1 MCVSGKK
8 EVLILQNDMRDRL
21 VELLSIIP
29 CNAESCSA
37 VCDGRCQEFD
47 DLDRCQIGRLVD
59 HLIANGV
66 IVPQWISVK
75 DRLPNED
82 TRVLVYLNI
91 KKLDAN
97 TYTYFD
103 TDRLLNGKWVRWNSY
118 VTHWMLLPE
127 PPKAK
132 GERKEEN
139 G

>member
-1 MCVSGKK
+1 M
-8 EVLILQNDMRDRL
+8 QNDMRDRL
-21 VELLSIIP
+21 VELLDRAFLESDDNYGMP
-29 CNAESCSA
+29 CTGQVA
-37 VCDGRCQEFD
+37 DQ
-47 DLDRCQIGRLVD
+47 
-59 HLIANGV
+59 LIENGV

-82 TRVLVYLNI
+82 TRVLAYLNI

-132 GERKEEN
+132 GERKDQNE
-139 G
+139 

>member
-1 MCVSGKK
+1 M
-8 EVLILQNDMRDRL
+8 QNDMRDRL
-21 VELLSIIP
+21 IELIREAHTKW
-29 CNAESCSA
+29 CNSTHDFEHTCA
-37 VCDGRCQEFD
+37 
-47 DLDRCQIGRLVD
+47 D
-59 HLIANGV
+59 HLIANDV

-103 TDRLLNGKWVRWNSY
+103 TDRLLNRKWVRWNSY

-132 GERKEEN
+132 G
-139 G
+139 

>member
-1 MCVSGKK
+1 M
-8 EVLILQNDMRDRL
+8 QNDMRDRL
-21 VELLSIIP
+21 VELLQEYTDNNNGGGS
-29 CNAESCSA
+29 NH
-37 VCDGRCQEFD
+37 GRA
-47 DLDRCQIGRLVD
+47 D
-59 HLIANGV
+59 HLIANDV

-127 PPKAK
+127 PPKDK
-132 GERKEEN
+132 WERKDQNE
-139 G
+139 

>member
-1 MCVSGKK
+1 M
-8 EVLILQNDMRDRL
+8 QNDMRDRL
-21 VELLSIIP
+21 VELIVEKEDEIYATKMYPS
-29 CNAESCSA
+29 
-37 VCDGRCQEFD
+37 DM
-47 DLDRCQIGRLVD
+47 DRIGSVAD

-132 GERKEEN
+132 VERKDQNE
-139 G
+139 

>member
-1 MCVSGKK
+1 M
-8 EVLILQNDMRDRL
+8 QNDMRDKL
-21 VELLSIIP
+21 VELLIEYTDINNGGGS
-29 CNAESCSA
+29 NH
-37 VCDGRCQEFD
+37 GRA
-47 DLDRCQIGRLVD
+47 D

-82 TRVLVYLNI
+82 TRVLVDVNI

-132 GERKEEN
+132 GERKDQNE
-139 G
+139 

>member
-1 MCVSGKK
+1 M
-8 EVLILQNDMRDRL
+8 QNDMRDKL
-21 VELLSIIP
+21 VELLQEYTDNNNGGGS
-29 CNAESCSA
+29 NH
-37 VCDGRCQEFD
+37 GRA
-47 DLDRCQIGRLVD
+47 D

-132 GERKEEN
+132 GERKDEN

>member
-1 MCVSGKK
+1 M
-8 EVLILQNDMRDRL
+8 QNDMKDRL
-21 VELLSIIP
+21 LCLIYE
-29 CNAESCSA
+29 AEEKFTDRP
-37 VCDGRCQEFD
+37 V
-47 DLDRCQIGRLVD
+47 LDIEKFVAD

-132 GERKEEN
+132 GERKDQN